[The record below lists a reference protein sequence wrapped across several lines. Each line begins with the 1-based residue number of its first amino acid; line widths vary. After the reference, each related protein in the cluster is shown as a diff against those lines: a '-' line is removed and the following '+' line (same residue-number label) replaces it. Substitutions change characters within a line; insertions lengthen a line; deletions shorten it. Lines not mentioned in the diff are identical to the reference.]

1 MRLLSFI
8 ATLSFLGVAQPFVLA
23 QSDRAMTKKTIE
35 IRATAKVNVPAE
47 VATVK
52 VGYVNQAISKDAVY
66 AENTRMAKKV
76 VDALLAA
83 KVPPSAIETES
94 ITLERED
101 EHVGDAPAKTLKFSA
116 DQEWRIHVIAADAQK
131 IVDIAVGAGATNVAG
146 VDWGVRDPVLLEAQA
161 YAAAIGRAKKIAEQT
176 ASQSGLRLGEIISVV
191 NSVNRFDLNGM
202 TLNTSMASLSVQ
214 QSRTVEAV
222 PLTLYPPSI
231 EREASVTVTYAI
243 AE

>member
-1 MRLLSFI
+1 MRPLSFI
-8 ATLSFLGVAQPFVLA
+8 SMLLFWGVAQPSVLA
-23 QSDRAMTKKTIE
+23 QSDRAVTKKSIE

-52 VGYVNQAISKDAVY
+52 IGYVNQAVSKDAVY

-76 VDALLAA
+76 VDALLNA

-101 EHVGDAPAKTLKFSA
+101 ERVRNAPVKVLKFSA
-116 DQEWRIHVIAADAQK
+116 DQEWRIHVTAGDAQK

-146 VDWGVRDPVLLEAQA
+146 VDWGVKDPVALEAQA
-161 YAAAIGRAKKIAEQT
+161 YAAAIDRAKKIAEQT
-176 ASQSGLRLGEIISVV
+176 ASQSGLKLGEIISVV
-191 NSVNRFDLNGM
+191 NSVNRFDLTGTN
-202 TLNTSMASLSVQ
+202 LNMSMAGLIARSNSVE
-214 QSRTVEAV
+214 TV
-222 PLTLYPPSI
+222 PLTLYPPTI

-243 AE
+243 AQ